1 MGGVGVGDLL
11 PFRHGAGTIQND
23 AQHAFQIVPN
33 VDVGEAQNQIALM
46 CKVKVSISILDS
58 IMAIIIDFYDEAEE
72 GAEKVA
78 DIGFDHGLS
87 AEFEAVQLG
96 TA

>member
-1 MGGVGVGDLL
+1 
-11 PFRHGAGTIQND
+11 
-23 AQHAFQIVPN
+23 
-33 VDVGEAQNQIALM
+33 M